1 MPRAGRRS
9 ATSGPPA
16 SGAPATNPDHYRP
29 IFENAHVRVL
39 EYTDLPCDVTTP
51 HDHPD
56 SLMYTVS
63 SFRRRLVADG
73 AASLEAAPLGPS

>member
-1 MPRAGRRS
+1 MPRGGRRS
-9 ATSGPPA
+9 ATSGSPA

-29 IFENAHVRVL
+29 IFENARVRVL
-39 EYTDLPCDVTTP
+39 EYTDLPGDVTTP